1 MKKLALV
8 LAIALIAAFYV
19 TPVIASDFSAG
30 GTYRFEAVSKDPG
43 DGEKSEY
50 FDQRMRVAFNWK
62 VNDNVSAQIRTDIS
76 EAAWGDGYR
85 PEQGTDTLMVDRAWV
100 KINQG
105 PLTLTVGQQYGM
117 FGLEGT
123 LWGDQFQ
130 GIQAAIDLKPVTL
143 TLVYVKESEGGLDKT
158 IDKILLERDDDGTIT
173 GIDADDIDD
182 VLSGG
187 GNALT
192 DDGANDDTDTY
203 GVSLGYA
210 NDAFSGGLS
219 YATTRDEAANSDKS
233 GVSLHVSIPVA
244 NFTISGEGNMYFG
257 DDGAG
262 EDYAGTQF
270 WVALDGKFSD
280 AWKGGVTA
288 IWADDVD
295 ADESQLTAITDDA
308 NFVMLDWAGAL
319 GYNNSPTPSCDIFD
333 IAGGGNGVMGVVG
346 DLQFSASDALT
357 LYAKLGYAEPNA
369 SANLESQIYAL
380 ANFDYAW
387 MPAVTFSGGVAYF
400 APEYEDDT
408 NDDALVTL
416 TFQLGVSF

>member
-143 TLVYVKESEGGLDKT
+143 TLVYVKESEGGLDT
-158 IDKILLERDDDGTIT
+158 DVDVTVSYDDEGDV
-173 GIDADDIDD
+173 DD
-182 VLSGG
+182 VDVDLSGG

-192 DDGANDDTDTY
+192 DDSFNDDTDTY

-319 GYNNSPTPSCDIFD
+319 GYNNSPNPSCDIFD
-333 IAGGGNGVMGVVG
+333 IADAHKGVMGVVG
-346 DLQFSASDALT
+346 DLQFAASEALT
-357 LYAKLGYAEPNA
+357 LYAKLGYAEPNE
-369 SANLESQIYAL
+369 SDNLDSKIYAL

-387 MPAVTFSGGVAYF
+387 MPAVTFSGGVAYI
-400 APEYEDDT
+400 APEYDDDT

>member
-43 DGEKSEY
+43 EAEKSDY

-130 GIQAAIDLKPVTL
+130 GIQAAVDLKPFTL
-143 TLVYVKESEGGLDKT
+143 TLVYVKESEGGT
-158 IDKILLERDDDGTIT
+158 DGN
-173 GIDADDIDD
+173 
-182 VLSGG
+182 V
-187 GNALT
+187 LT

-203 GVSLGYA
+203 GVSVGYA
-210 NDAFSGGLS
+210 GDAFSGGLS
-219 YATTRDEAANSDKS
+219 FATTVNGADDTDLS
-233 GVSLHVSIPVA
+233 GLGLHFSIPVA
-244 NFTISGEGNMYFG
+244 NFAINGEANTYFG

-262 EDYAGTQF
+262 ADYAGTQF

-280 AWKGGVTA
+280 SWSGGVTA

-295 ADESQLTAITDDA
+295 AGDTQVTNIVDDA

-319 GYNNSPTPSCDIFD
+319 GYNNSPNPSCDIFD
-333 IAGGGNGVMGVVG
+333 VSGNGKGVMGVVG
-346 DLQFSASDALT
+346 DIKFAASDALT
-357 LYAKLGYAEPNA
+357 LYAKLGYAEPNE
-369 SANLESQIYAL
+369 SDNLDSKIYAL

-387 MPAVTFSGGVAYF
+387 MPAVTFSGGVGYIVPDYNSDA
-400 APEYEDDT
+400 
-408 NDDALVTL
+408 NDDALLTL
-416 TFQLGVSF
+416 TVQLGVSF